1 MGIRDRDGSER
12 TDEIIR
18 SAMMWDVMGGVA
30 RRNWARN
37 ENALSTAVEYNK
49 NYAGKG
55 HITIPYLA
63 DEALVDK
70 TVEKFV
76 K

>member
-1 MGIRDRDGSER
+1 
-12 TDEIIR
+12 
-18 SAMMWDVMGGVA
+18 MGGVA

-37 ENALSTAVEYNK
+37 KNALSTAVEYNK